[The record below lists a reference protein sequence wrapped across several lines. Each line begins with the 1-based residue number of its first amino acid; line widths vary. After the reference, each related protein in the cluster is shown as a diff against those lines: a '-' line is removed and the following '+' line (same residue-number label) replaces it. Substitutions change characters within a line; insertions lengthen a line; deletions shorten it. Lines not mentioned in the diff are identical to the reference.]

1 MKIKTAKYITV
12 LDSEVTRV
20 FQYKIGEEGW
30 NPDHESCE
38 EFLTNIG
45 HNLAN
50 CQWMVHDQPHI
61 WARHNVEQIEA
72 NRFYNYNVNTNED
85 G

>member
-45 HNLAN
+45 HNLTN
-50 CQWMVHDQPHI
+50 CEWMVHSVAGI
-61 WARHNVEQIEA
+61 IK
-72 NRFYNYNVNTNED
+72 NELWFKI
-85 G
+85 